1 MTVIVAVLLW
11 MLAVALVAV
20 GVLGL
25 VLPGLP
31 GAPLVFG
38 GLLVAAWLEDFA
50 YVGPWTLLLLALLA
64 VLTQVVDIFAG
75 ALGAKRFG
83 ASRLAVV
90 GAILGAVVGMFFG
103 LPGVVLGPF
112 CGALIG
118 ELLAEK
124 PLREAG
130 AAGFGAGFGL
140 LIGVALKLTLA
151 FSMIGIFVIV
161 RLWGAVG

>member
-11 MLAVALVAV
+11 MLAVALVV
-20 GVLGL
+20 TGVIGL

-38 GLLVAAWLEDFA
+38 GLLVAAWLEGFA
-50 YVGPWTLLLLALLA
+50 YVGAWTLLLLALLA

-75 ALGAKRFG
+75 ALGARHFG
-83 ASRLAVV
+83 ASRSAVV
-90 GAILGAVVGMFFG
+90 GAILGAVVGVFFG

-112 CGALIG
+112 FGALIG
-118 ELLAEK
+118 ELLAER

-130 AAGFGAGFGL
+130 AAGFGAGLGL
-140 LIGVALKLTLA
+140 LIGVALKLALA

-161 RLWGAVG
+161 RLWGAFG